1 MAKERSYL
9 CIDLKSY
16 YASVEC
22 VERGLDPLTAKLVV
36 ADPERTEK
44 TICLAVS
51 PALKAQG
58 VRNRCRVFEIPDGI
72 DYIMAKPRMALYMQ
86 VAARIYGIYL
96 RYVSEEDIHVYSI
109 DEVFMDIT
117 DYYEA
122 RGLTAKSF
130 ASEILH
136 EIYAR
141 TGLTATCGLG
151 SNLYLA
157 KIALDISSKRAGSC
171 RRPYGRE
178 LPERAVASQ
187 ADHRFLAHRPGDG
200 ETARPPRHRRY
211 GRRGRGQ

>member
-96 RYVSEEDIHVYSI
+96 RYVPEEDIHVYSI
-109 DEVFMDIT
+109 DEVLRLGDPARDIRAHRS
-117 DYYEA
+117 DGDLRPRQQPLSGQDRA
-122 RGLTAKSF
+122 GHQLQA
-130 ASEILH
+130 
-136 EIYAR
+136 
-141 TGLTATCGLG
+141 
-151 SNLYLA
+151 
-157 KIALDISSKRAGSC
+157 RAGSC